1 MNHLLLLYIKRIRF
15 AQTGKNEYKTLSECP
30 IVTAAQRS
38 SEIPIFLN
46 TQRFGRKSLSL
57 HATITFPSRVQKCY
71 LNHIFKII
79 IHSLMETG
87 IEIME
92 VLMLTSYIRINLT
105 ISLACTSGNLLRLAG
120 VPGTHAIRKEEE
132 GLLIKVFLTRKYIK
146 VRIHVPTPQCFTLI
160 FVAS

>member
-1 MNHLLLLYIKRIRF
+1 MGYCIVNFRMNHLLLLHIKRIRF
-15 AQTGKNEYKTLSECP
+15 AQTGKSEYKTLSECP

-57 HATITFPSRVQKCY
+57 HATVTFPSRVQKCY

-87 IEIME
+87 IQIME
-92 VLMLTSYIRINLT
+92 VLMLIKYRETQLLT
-105 ISLACTSGNLLRLAG
+105 FQILQYQKEVRSRYCPHLLSAQDHRNTTLS
-120 VPGTHAIRKEEE
+120 
-132 GLLIKVFLTRKYIK
+132 
-146 VRIHVPTPQCFTLI
+146 IHRVNCD
-160 FVAS
+160 